1 MAVNLMLRLFPLC
14 LVPLLFSL
22 LLSQSV
28 LANFSPQQ
36 AINQLPAGHDAA
48 LLVTDPLTGH
58 IVYAQRENQLQSPAS
73 TQKLIIALAA
83 KLYLETDFRFNT
95 DLEQQGKDIV
105 IRFSGDPTFSRQQLA
120 VLLTQLKK
128 HKQSTLK
135 GNIILNGSVFS
146 GYERAPGWPWDILG
160 VCYSAPSSSIS
171 LEHNCVQGALYSNKA
186 LGQLT
191 RVNVPA
197 HQPITVSSDALIVS
211 KEQQKARYC
220 DLTLTADN
228 GNGYQLSGCLA
239 KRDKPLPLNFAIQNT
254 VDYTAAVIR
263 RELKRAGI
271 RFNGKIL
278 RDDQASG
285 KRIARHT
292 SAPLSELL
300 DTMVRESDNLIADNL
315 TKTLGY
321 RYFSR
326 PGTFNN
332 GIAAIKAILNDK
344 AGIDLSQTV
353 LVDGSGL
360 SRNNRLTA
368 AQMMKVVTYLFQH
381 DTQLGLLTTL
391 PVSGQSGT
399 LRYRQ
404 SIRHQPLTENIAA
417 KSGSLYGTHNLA
429 GIMTAKSGKKLLF
442 VQMVTNYHPEDKT
455 EDAPKTAP
463 PIEAFE
469 RELYRALYENF

>member
-1 MAVNLMLRLFPLC
+1 MFRALPLRLL
-14 LVPLLFSL
+14 PLLLGL
-22 LLSQSV
+22 LLSLPV

-36 AINQLPAGHDAA
+36 AINQLPTGHDTA
-48 LLVTDPLTGH
+48 LLVADPVTGN
-58 IVYAQRENQLQSPAS
+58 IVYAQRENQLQPPAS
-73 TQKLIIALAA
+73 TQKLVTALAA
-83 KLYLETDFRFNT
+83 KLYLDTDFRFTT
-95 DLEQQGKDIV
+95 DLELKDKDVI

-120 VLLTQLKK
+120 MLLTQLKK
-128 HKQSTLK
+128 HQQSPIR

-171 LEHNCVQGALYSNKA
+171 LEHNCVQGALYSNKEE
-186 LGQLT
+186 GQLT

-197 HQPITVSSDALIVS
+197 HQPIKVSSDALIVS

-228 GNGYQLSGCLA
+228 SNSYQLSGCLP
-239 KRDKPLPLNFAIQNT
+239 KRDKPLPLNFAVQNT

-263 RELKRAGI
+263 SELKRAGI
-271 RFNGKIL
+271 RFNGEIL
-278 RDDQASG
+278 RDDQARG

-292 SAPLSELL
+292 SEPLNILI
-300 DTMVRESDNLIADNL
+300 DTMVKESDNLIADNL
-315 TKTLGY
+315 TKTLGH
-321 RYFSR
+321 RYFNQ

-344 AGIDLSQTV
+344 AGIDLRQAV

-368 AQMMKVVTYLFQH
+368 TQMMEVVTYLYQH
-381 DTQLGLLTTL
+381 DKQLGLLTTL

-404 SIRHQPLTENIAA
+404 SIRHQPLKGNIAA
-417 KSGSLYGTHNLA
+417 KSGSLYGTYNLA
-429 GIMTAKSGKKLLF
+429 GIMTTKSGKKLLF
-442 VQMVTNYHPEDKT
+442 VQMVANYHPEEKA

-469 RELYRALYENF
+469 RELYRALYESF